1 MAATLARS
9 HRSKARESEAGTA
22 LLKVGD
28 LLAGKYRVERILG
41 EGGMGVVVAA
51 HHELLDQHV
60 AVKLLYQDIADRE
73 AQSRLLLE
81 ARACAKLQS
90 EHVARVVD
98 VDTGADGLPFIV
110 MELLEG
116 ADLCQIADA
125 RGALPRWLVVD
136 YILQSLEGLAHAH
149 ARSIVHRDLKPSNLF
164 LANRADGTQII
175 KILDFGISKSTD
187 PFENTGERKR
197 AMQLTGGRAVLGSPP
212 YMSPEQVRSPK
223 SVDHRTD
230 IWSLGV
236 VMYELLTNSMPF
248 GGDEINETFAQ
259 VLEKEPQPIRQIVTG
274 VPEGLERV
282 VMRCLQKNRDNRF
295 ADVADLARAL
305 VAFGSGTWMQSADR
319 VQATLSRGLEE
330 AASGPRLHSQT
341 RPNGGAPGQHHS
353 DRIIPSAPGRRADS
367 GQPEFT
373 GTASTVARRFTVLGS
388 RGKNLLAL
396 TAVIGAAAVVLLAGT
411 AYQRSKAAAALADP
425 PPTLMSADPP
435 PESSTLPAGVAAVG
449 AATGVVTAPVHM
461 VGPEAEGLVNG
472 SVQNGVQLPNG
483 NVIGASPSGT
493 VAAAPAAAPA
503 PAPPPPRRGFSSPGS
518 GAGRPPSTA
527 APAVKRTNGGGGVT
541 GGGTTTAKP
550 SLPPGLPRERQ

>member
-60 AVKLLYQDIADRE
+60 AVKLLYQDVADRE

-136 YILQSLEGLAHAH
+136 YMLQSLEGLAHAH
-149 ARSIVHRDLKPSNLF
+149 SRSIVHRDLKPSNLF

-223 SVDHRTD
+223 TVDHRTD

-259 VLEKEPQPIRQIVTG
+259 VLEKEPQAIRQIVTG

-282 VMRCLQKNRDNRF
+282 VMKCLQKNRENRF
-295 ADVADLARAL
+295 SDVAELARAL

-319 VQATLSRGLEE
+319 VHATLSRGLEE

-341 RPNGGAPGQHHS
+341 RQSGPSAF
-353 DRIIPSAPGRRADS
+353 DRTAIPSSPGRRGDS
-367 GQPEFT
+367 GQPELT

-388 RGKNLLAL
+388 RGRNLLAL

-411 AYQRSKAAAALADP
+411 AYQRSKAAALAAEP
-425 PPTLMSADPP
+425 PPLMSAEPP
-435 PESSTLPAGVAAVG
+435 PETSGVPGGVQAVG
-449 AATGVVTAPVHM
+449 ATATGVLTATVHIA
-461 VGPEAEGLVNG
+461 GPEAEGAVGN
-472 SVQNGVQLPNG
+472 VQNGVQTPNG
-483 NVIGASPSGT
+483 TVIGASPSSTAASAGAPAT
-493 VAAAPAAAPA
+493 TPRRAAPVAPSRPATAAP
-503 PAPPPPRRGFSSPGS
+503 PAVR
-518 GAGRPPSTA
+518 RPPS
-527 APAVKRTNGGGGVT
+527 GST
-541 GGGTTTAKP
+541 GGTSPAKP
-550 SLPPGLPRERQ
+550 LLPPGLPRERQ

>member
-9 HRSKARESEAGTA
+9 QRNKAREPEGGTA

-60 AVKLLYQDIADRE
+60 AVKLLYQDVADRE

-116 ADLCQIADA
+116 ADLCQITDA

-136 YILQSLEGLAHAH
+136 YILQTLEGLAHAH
-149 ARSIVHRDLKPSNLF
+149 SRGIVHRDLKPSNLF
-164 LANRADGTQII
+164 LANRSDGTQII
-175 KILDFGISKSTD
+175 KILDFGISKSTE
-187 PFENTGERKR
+187 PGSETSGERR
-197 AMQLTGGRAVLGSPP
+197 RSAQLTGGQAVLGSPP

-223 SVDHRTD
+223 TVDHRTD

-248 GGDEINETFAQ
+248 GGEEMNETFAQ
-259 VLEKEPQPIRQIVTG
+259 VLEREPQPIRNIVNG
-274 VPEGLERV
+274 VPEGLEQI
-282 VMRCLQKNRDNRF
+282 VMRCLAKNREHRF
-295 ADVADLARAL
+295 ADVSELARAL
-305 VAFGSGTWMQSADR
+305 VAYGSGTWMQSADR
-319 VQATLSRGLEE
+319 VQATLARGLEE
-330 AASGPRLHSQT
+330 TGARLKAQQS
-341 RPNGGAPGQHHS
+341 APTS
-353 DRIIPSAPGRRADS
+353 LERIAIPSAPGGSGRRLDS
-367 GQPEFT
+367 MQPELT
-373 GTASTVARRFTVLGS
+373 GTASTVARRFTVLGA
-388 RGKNLLAL
+388 RGRNLLAL
-396 TAVIGAAAVVLLAGT
+396 AAVIGVAAIVLIAGT
-411 AYQRSKAAAALADP
+411 AFQKSRAAAAAAAAAAEDNP
-425 PPTLMSADPP
+425 APSASAEAP
-435 PESSTLPAGVAAVG
+435 PEPSGMPLGAG

-461 VGPEAEGLVNG
+461 AGAENESPPVA
-472 SVQNGVQLPNG
+472 VQGGVAVPQGTVLSASPLAQPA
-483 NVIGASPSGT
+483 VTAAATASASPS
-493 VAAAPAAAPA
+493 A
-503 PAPPPPRRGFSSPGS
+503 R
-518 GAGRPPSTA
+518 RPPSPSPPPAPRGTVTA
-527 APAVKRTNGGGGVT
+527 SPRKPGAPGAPPV
-541 GGGTTTAKP
+541 KP

>member
-9 HRSKARESEAGTA
+9 HRSKAREPDGGAA

-136 YILQSLEGLAHAH
+136 YVLQALEGLAHAH
-149 ARSIVHRDLKPSNLF
+149 SRGIVHRDLKPSNLF
-164 LANRADGTQII
+164 LANKPDGTQII

-187 PFENTGERKR
+187 PVFDNQGERKK
-197 AMQLTGGRAVLGSPP
+197 AMQLTGGKAVLGSPP

-223 SVDHRTD
+223 TVDSRTD
-230 IWSLGV
+230 IWSLGI

-248 GGDEINETFAQ
+248 GGDEMNETFAQ
-259 VLEKEPQPIRQIVTG
+259 ILEKEPQPIRQIVNG
-274 VPEGLERV
+274 VPEGLERI
-282 VMRCLQKNRDNRF
+282 VMRCLAKNRDNRF
-295 ADVADLARAL
+295 ADVSELARAL
-305 VAFGSGTWMQSADR
+305 VAYGSGTWMQSADR
-319 VQATLSRGLEE
+319 VQATMSRIQEE
-330 AASGPRLHSQT
+330 AISGPRLKGNSQ
-341 RPNGGAPGQHHS
+341 S
-353 DRIIPSAPGRRADS
+353 IDRSVIPSSPGRRNDS
-367 GQPEFT
+367 MQPELT
-373 GTASTVARRFTVLGS
+373 GTASTVARGFNVLGS
-388 RGKNLLAL
+388 RTKNLLAL
-396 TAVIGAAAVVLLAGT
+396 TGVFFLAAFIVIAGVVFKRTSEQPALEPSAQGAAIT
-411 AYQRSKAAAALADP
+411 N
-425 PPTLMSADPP
+425 DPP
-435 PESSTLPAGVAAVG
+435 PETSAAPVPAMAGG
-449 AATGVVTAPVHM
+449 AATGVVTAAVHM
-461 VGPEAEGLVNG
+461 AGSENEGPPAAG
-472 SVQNGVQLPNG
+472 VQNGVALPQG
-483 NVIGASPSGT
+483 TVVSASPSSLPPSAST
-493 VAAAPAAAPA
+493 VTRKPPVSSRPALPAAAQ
-503 PAPPPPRRGFSSPGS
+503 PRPKAQPTG
-518 GAGRPPSTA
+518 TA
-527 APAVKRTNGGGGVT
+527 AP
-541 GGGTTTAKP
+541 
-550 SLPPGLPRERQ
+550 LPVGLPRNRDGK

>member
-9 HRSKARESEAGTA
+9 QRPHAREPEGGAA

-136 YILQSLEGLAHAH
+136 YMLQALEGLAHAH
-149 ARSIVHRDLKPSNLF
+149 SRGIVHRDLKPSNLF
-164 LANRADGTQII
+164 LANRSDGTQII

-187 PFENTGERKR
+187 PVFDSTGERKR
-197 AMQLTGGRAVLGSPP
+197 SLQLTGGRAVLGSPP

-223 SVDHRTD
+223 TVDHRTD
-230 IWSLGV
+230 IWSLGI

-248 GGDEINETFAQ
+248 GGEEINETFAQ
-259 VLEKEPQPIRQIVTG
+259 ILEKDPQPIRQLVTG
-274 VPEGLERV
+274 VPEGLERI
-282 VMRCLQKNRDNRF
+282 VMKCLAKNREQRF
-295 ADVADLARAL
+295 ADVAELARAL

-319 VQATLSRGLEE
+319 VHATLSRGLEE
-330 AASGPRLHSQT
+330 AISGPRLKG
-341 RPNGGAPGQHHS
+341 GGASGNLHAS
-353 DRIIPSAPGRRADS
+353 ERIAIPSSPGSRRIDS
-367 GQPEFT
+367 LQPEFT

-388 RGKNLLAL
+388 RGRNLLAL
-396 TAVIGAAAVVLLAGT
+396 AAVIGVAGIVLIAGT
-411 AYQRSKAAAALADP
+411 AFQRSRASALEDKPLPGTVSATAPGTEP
-425 PPTLMSADPP
+425 PL
-435 PESSTLPAGVAAVG
+435 E
-449 AATGVVTAPVHM
+449 ATGLPVPGAPQTGNGIVTTPVHL
-461 VGPEAEGLVNG
+461 VGPDSEGVVGN
-472 SVQNGVQLPNG
+472 VQNGVQTPSPTL
-483 NVIGASPSGT
+483 IGASAPAAPTNVSSARKPA
-493 VAAAPAAAPA
+493 AAAPVRPA
-503 PAPPPPRRGFSSPGS
+503 APPPPP
-518 GAGRPPSTA
+518 AKRPA
-527 APAVKRTNGGGGVT
+527 
-541 GGGTTTAKP
+541 TTAPGKP
-550 SLPPGLPRERQ
+550 LLPPGLPRERQ

>member
-136 YILQSLEGLAHAH
+136 YMLQSLEGLAHAH

-223 SVDHRTD
+223 TVDHRTD

-282 VMRCLQKNRDNRF
+282 VMKCLQKNRDNRY
-295 ADVADLARAL
+295 ADVAELARAL

-341 RPNGGAPGQHHS
+341 RPNLGTSGPQS
-353 DRIIPSAPGRRADS
+353 DRIIPSSPGRRADS

-388 RGKNLLAL
+388 RGRNLLAL

-411 AYQRSKAAAALADP
+411 AYQRSKAAALADP

-461 VGPEAEGLVNG
+461 VGPETEGVVNG
-472 SVQNGVQLPNG
+472 TVQNGVQMPSG

-493 VAAAPAAAPA
+493 AGAAPATAPAAA
-503 PAPPPPRRGFSSPGS
+503 PPPRRGFPSSGS
-518 GAGRPPSTA
+518 TGAGRPAS
-527 APAVKRTNGGGGVT
+527 APQAPVRRTT
-541 GGGTTTAKP
+541 GGTGAKP

>member
-9 HRSKARESEAGTA
+9 HRSKARESEPGTA

-60 AVKLLYQDIADRE
+60 AVKLLYQDVADRE

-136 YILQSLEGLAHAH
+136 YMLQSLEGLAHAH
-149 ARSIVHRDLKPSNLF
+149 SRQIVHRDLKPSNLF

-223 SVDHRTD
+223 TVDHRTD

-282 VMRCLQKNRDNRF
+282 VMKCLQKNRDNRF
-295 ADVADLARAL
+295 ADVAELARAL

-319 VQATLSRGLEE
+319 VHATLTRGLEE
-330 AASGPRLHSQT
+330 AASGPRLNSQT
-341 RPNGGAPGQHHS
+341 RPTGPSAF
-353 DRIIPSAPGRRADS
+353 DRTQIPSSPGRRADS

-388 RGKNLLAL
+388 RGRNLLAL

-411 AYQRSKAAAALADP
+411 AYQRSKAADLAAEP
-425 PPTLMSADPP
+425 PPTIPSADPP
-435 PESSTLPAGVAAVG
+435 PEASGVPAGVQAVG
-449 AATGVVTAPVHM
+449 VATGVLTAPVHM
-461 VGPEAEGLVNG
+461 AGPEAEGNVGN
-472 SVQNGVQLPNG
+472 VQNGVQAPNG
-483 NVIGASPSGT
+483 TVIGASPSSTAPSTTG
-493 VAAAPAAAPA
+493 AAVPAATTRKGSAVAPGRP
-503 PAPPPPRRGFSSPGS
+503 PAPPPPTVKR
-518 GAGRPPSTA
+518 PSTGTA
-527 APAVKRTNGGGGVT
+527 
-541 GGGTTTAKP
+541 GGTSPAKP
-550 SLPPGLPRERQ
+550 LLPPGLPRERQ

>member
-9 HRSKARESEAGTA
+9 HRSKAREPEGGSA

-60 AVKLLYQDIADRE
+60 AVKLLYQDVADRE

-136 YILQSLEGLAHAH
+136 YMLQSLEGLAHAH
-149 ARSIVHRDLKPSNLF
+149 SRNIVHRDLKPSNLF

-223 SVDHRTD
+223 TVDHRTD

-259 VLEKEPQPIRQIVTG
+259 VLEKEPQPVRAIVTG

-282 VMRCLQKNRDNRF
+282 VMKCLQKNRDNRF
-295 ADVADLARAL
+295 SDVAELARAL

-319 VQATLSRGLEE
+319 VHATLSRGLEE
-330 AASGPRLHSQT
+330 AASGPRLHAQT
-341 RPNGGAPGQHHS
+341 RNNGPATLA
-353 DRIIPSAPGRRADS
+353 RTVIPSSPGRRLDS
-367 GQPEFT
+367 GQPELT
-373 GTASTVARRFTVLGS
+373 GTANTVARRFSMLGS
-388 RGKNLLAL
+388 RGRNLLAL

-411 AYQRSKAAAALADP
+411 AYQRSKAAALAEPPLAIPSGEQPLDP
-425 PPTLMSADPP
+425 SAP
-435 PESSTLPAGVAAVG
+435 SGVAVG
-449 AATGVVTAPVHM
+449 AQVAGPATGVVTAPVHL
-461 VGPEAEGLVNG
+461 VSPEAEGPAGN
-472 SVQNGVQLPNG
+472 VQNGVQAPQG
-483 NVIGASPSGT
+483 TVIGASPSGT
-493 VAAAPAAAPA
+493 ATSTTRKSPPTPVAPNRPAAALPA
-503 PAPPPPRRGFSSPGS
+503 GAKRPSSGT
-518 GAGRPPSTA
+518 GAGGA
-527 APAVKRTNGGGGVT
+527 
-541 GGGTTTAKP
+541 AKP
-550 SLPPGLPRERQ
+550 LLPPGLPRERQ

>member
-9 HRSKARESEAGTA
+9 HRSKAREPETGTA

-136 YILQSLEGLAHAH
+136 YILQTLEGLAHAH
-149 ARSIVHRDLKPSNLF
+149 SRGIVHRDLKPSNLF
-164 LANRADGTQII
+164 LSNRPDGTQII

-187 PFENTGERKR
+187 PVFDASGDRKR
-197 AMQLTGGRAVLGSPP
+197 TLQLTGGRAVLGSPP

-223 SVDHRTD
+223 TVDSRTD
-230 IWSLGV
+230 IWSLGI

-248 GGDEINETFAQ
+248 GGDEMNETFAQ
-259 VLEKEPQPIRQIVTG
+259 ILEKDPQPMRQIVHG
-274 VPEGLERV
+274 VPEGLERI
-282 VMRCLQKNRDNRF
+282 VMRCLSKNRENRF
-295 ADVADLARAL
+295 ADVAELARAL
-305 VAFGSGTWMQSADR
+305 VVYGSGTWMQSADR
-319 VQATLSRGLEE
+319 VHATLVRGHEE
-330 AASGPRLHSQT
+330 ALSGPRLKGNSHSL
-341 RPNGGAPGQHHS
+341 
-353 DRIIPSAPGRRADS
+353 DRAVIPSSPGRRIDS
-367 GQPEFT
+367 MQPELT
-373 GTASTVARRFTVLGS
+373 GTASTVARRFSVLGS
-388 RGKNLLAL
+388 RTKNLLAL
-396 TAVIGAAAVVLLAGT
+396 SGVISVAALIVFAGT
-411 AYQRSKAAAALADP
+411 AFQRSRAPAAVDP
-425 PPTLMSADPP
+425 PAAI
-435 PESSTLPAGVAAVG
+435 PEAIPETTGVPVPIAGGAATAVVTATVHMAGAENESPPAGV
-449 AATGVVTAPVHM
+449 
-461 VGPEAEGLVNG
+461 
-472 SVQNGVQLPNG
+472 VQNGVAVPQGTVL
-483 NVIGASPSGT
+483 IASPSAQTASGSQSAT
-493 VAAAPAAAPA
+493 ASSRKPPSSTPA
-503 PAPPPPRRGFSSPGS
+503 
-518 GAGRPPSTA
+518 RPPVPATA
-527 APAVKRTNGGGGVT
+527 PRKPVGAPT
-541 GGGTTTAKP
+541 P
-550 SLPPGLPRERQ
+550 LPVGLPRNRDGK